1 MTTAGIPATR
11 ARPRSCPCEDER
23 VRIGLI
29 HPGEMGAAIGA
40 QLVARGHQVLWL
52 PAGRSAQT
60 ARRAAD
66 AGLTG
71 VERFDDEVEVILSV
85 CPPHAAV
92 EVARSFA
99 GTPALFIDAN
109 AVSPQTAQSIGEL
122 IGERWVD
129 GGIIGPPPSSAG
141 TTRLYLS
148 GPRADEGAAIFHG
161 TNVESVVVD
170 GSPVAASALKLS
182 YAAWTKG
189 SAALL
194 LAARAAAQATGVE
207 DALLAEWSRSQPDLE
222 ARWHSAADSA
232 ASKGWR
238 WAGEMLEIASMFE
251 QAGLPRGFHEAAA
264 EVFDSTPRR

>member
-1 MTTAGIPATR
+1 MHQV
-11 ARPRSCPCEDER
+11 PCKD
-23 VRIGLI
+23 VGVQVGLI
-29 HPGEMGAAIGA
+29 HPGEMGAAIGGE
-40 QLVARGHQVLWL
+40 LVAHGHEVLWL
-52 PAGRSAQT
+52 PEGRSTETAQ
-60 ARRAAD
+60 RATD

-71 VERFDDEVEVILSV
+71 AECFDDEVEVILSV

-92 EVARSFA
+92 EVARSLA

-129 GGIIGPPPSSAG
+129 GGIIGPPPRRPD

-148 GPRADEGAAIFHG
+148 GANAEEGAALFAG
-161 TNVESVVVD
+161 TNLEAVVLD

-194 LAARAAAQATGVE
+194 LSAREAARATGVE
-207 DALLAEWSRSQPDLE
+207 DALLTEWSRSQPDLE
-222 ARWHSAADSA
+222 TRWRSAADSA

-238 WAGEMLEIASMFE
+238 WAGEMEEIAAMFE
-251 QAGLPRGFHEAAA
+251 QAGLPRGFHDAAA
-264 EVFDSTPRR
+264 EVFDRTPRR

>member
-1 MTTAGIPATR
+1 
-11 ARPRSCPCEDER
+11 

-29 HPGEMGAAIGA
+29 HPGEMGAAIGG
-40 QLVARGHQVLWL
+40 QLVARGHEVLWL
-52 PAGRSAQT
+52 PEGRSGAT

-92 EVARSFA
+92 EVACSLA

-109 AVSPQTAQSIGEL
+109 AVSPRTAQSIGEL
-122 IGERWVD
+122 IGERFLD
-129 GGIIGPPPSSAG
+129 GGIIGPPPSGPG

-148 GPRADEGAAIFHG
+148 GEHAEEGAAIFAD
-161 TNVESVVVD
+161 TTLEAVILD
-170 GSPVAASALKLS
+170 GQPVAASALKMS

-194 LAARAAAQATGVE
+194 LAARAAARATGVE
-207 DALLAEWSRSQPDLE
+207 GALLTEWSRSQPDLE
-222 ARWHSAADSA
+222 ARSRSAADSA

-238 WAGEMLEIASMFE
+238 WKGEMEEIASMFE
-251 QAGLPRGFHEAAA
+251 QAGLPRGFHDAAA

>member
-1 MTTAGIPATR
+1 M
-11 ARPRSCPCEDER
+11 R
-23 VRIGLI
+23 VGLI
-29 HPGEMGAAIGA
+29 HPGEMGAAIGGE
-40 QLVARGHQVLWL
+40 LVAHGYEVLWL
-52 PAGRSAQT
+52 PQGRSAAS

-71 VERFDDEVEVILSV
+71 VEHFDANVEAILSV

-92 EVARSFA
+92 EVARSLA
-99 GTPALFIDAN
+99 GTPALYIDAN

-129 GGIIGPPPSSAG
+129 GGIVGPPPRRPG

-148 GPRADEGAAIFHG
+148 GANAEEGATLFAG
-161 TNVESVVVD
+161 TNLEAVVLD

-194 LAARAAAQATGVE
+194 LSAREAARATGVE
-207 DALLAEWSRSQPDLE
+207 DALLTEWSRSQPDLE
-222 ARWHSAADSA
+222 ARWRSAADSA

-238 WAGEMLEIASMFE
+238 WAGEMQEIASMFE
-251 QAGLPRGFHEAAA
+251 SSGLPRGFHDAAA
-264 EVFDSTPRR
+264 QVFAGTPRR

>member
-1 MTTAGIPATR
+1 
-11 ARPRSCPCEDER
+11 
-23 VRIGLI
+23 
-29 HPGEMGAAIGA
+29 MGAAIGG
-40 QLVARGHQVLWL
+40 QLVARGHEVLWL
-52 PAGRSAQT
+52 PQGRSAET
-60 ARRAAD
+60 ARRATT

-71 VERFDDEVEVILSV
+71 VEGFSEVKVILSV

-92 EVARSFA
+92 EVARSLA

-122 IGERWVD
+122 IGERWID
-129 GGIIGPPPSSAG
+129 GGIIGPPPSGAG

-148 GPRADEGAAIFHG
+148 GEHAEEGAALFTD
-161 TNVESVVVD
+161 TNLEAVVLD

-222 ARWHSAADSA
+222 ARSRSAADSA

-238 WAGEMLEIASMFE
+238 WVGEMEEIASMFE
-251 QAGLPRGFHEAAA
+251 QVGLPRGFHEAAA